1 VKQSDTPPSKDV
13 VLYQSTV
20 PQYSFEPQEPQAS
33 GEIDLRRYIEIVLKY
48 RAVIISCALMVAVCF
63 ALYAFTTTPLYTA
76 RTTLQ
81 IDSYEPV
88 LGTLKVED
96 LLQQKSSRQDYLETQ
111 IQQIKSLSLADAV
124 LADPDI
130 RRHFENTKSSWL
142 SSLFNFGGKR
152 KQDGA
157 SVDSAVSGYTAPA
170 GMLQAYLNHISV
182 SPVRRTTL
190 VNIDVVDTNP
200 VFAATVA
207 NKHAAAYIEWV
218 RSLRLDQQGRGLA
231 FLSAQS
237 AQLQERV
244 ADLERQLADY
254 AEENSIVALNKDENI
269 TIQKMGT
276 LSADLSAAESRA
288 IQLDNKAKEARSALT
303 QDSAAFDDSSVTST
317 RLELAKLEAEYA
329 QLSGK
334 YQAAYP
340 KMQQLRSQID
350 QLKRSVREQ
359 RGALVRGM
367 ESEARAATNEV
378 GKLKEELEKQKSLA
392 FEQSKR
398 QVQFNSLERE
408 LDSTRD
414 LLQNV
419 SKQMKEMSLA
429 VESKGTNIA
438 VVDRALVPQ
447 SPSHPKKMLLIA
459 LGMVLGLL
467 LGVGGAFLLD
477 HLDNTI
483 RTPDEVRR
491 ILDLPTLGV
500 VPSFSARTIGMG
512 RQLQEENSDLDKETE
527 VAEEPSSDGSAA
539 PLSKF
544 VAHHVVQFPTLA
556 GDGNSQVS
564 EAYRTIRTNLVLS
577 RAGRAPRTLLITSG
591 LPAEGKTT
599 VAVNLAITLASAG
612 SRVLVVD
619 VDLRKPSV
627 AKHFRIP
634 QPSVG
639 VTDVLTGNASLDS
652 AIVASTVENVFVL
665 PSGSTPPNPSELIG
679 SDEMSQF
686 VGEVQRR
693 FDYVILDSAPLLP
706 VTDTML
712 LSRLAEGVIMVV
724 RGNATPIKACVDA
737 KERALASGARLLGVV
752 LNDIEIRGMHYYYGY
767 YDGYYSGGYGDEE
780 EDVAKVA

>member
-1 VKQSDTPPSKDV
+1 MKQSDTPPSKDV
-13 VLYQSTV
+13 VLYQSSV
-20 PQYSFEPQEPQAS
+20 PQYALETQEPQAT
-33 GEIDLRRYIEIVLKY
+33 GELDLRRYIEVLLKY
-48 RAVIISCALMVAVCF
+48 RAVIVSSAIAVAVCF

-124 LADPDI
+124 LADPDV
-130 RRHFENTKSSWL
+130 RKHFEAGKRSWL
-142 SSLFNFGGKR
+142 SSLLSFGRKR
-152 KQDGA
+152 SQEGP
-157 SVDSAVSGYTAPA
+157 SMDSAVSGYSAPA
-170 GMLQAYLNHISV
+170 TMLRSYLNHISV

-190 VNIDVVDTNP
+190 VNIDVVDDSAI
-200 VFAATVA
+200 FAATVA

-269 TIQKMGT
+269 TIQKMAS
-276 LSADLSAAESRA
+276 LSADLSAAESKA

-317 RLELAKLEAEYA
+317 RLELAKLESEYA

-367 ESEARAATNEV
+367 ESEARAATSEV
-378 GKLKEELEKQKSLA
+378 AKLKEELEKQKSLA

-398 QVQFNSLERE
+398 QVQYNSLERE
-408 LDSTRD
+408 LDSTRE

-429 VESKGTNIA
+429 VESKGSNIA

-447 SPSHPKKMLLIA
+447 APSHPKKILLIA
-459 LGMVLGLL
+459 LGLVLGLL
-467 LGVGGAFLLD
+467 LGVGAAFLLD

-500 VPSFSARTIGMG
+500 VPSFSAKTMG
-512 RQLQEENSDLDKETE
+512 LGRNFEEENAEDTAPAGAVE
-527 VAEEPSSDGSAA
+527 VSGDGSPA

-544 VAHHVVQFPTLA
+544 IAAHSVQFPTLA

-599 VAVNLAITLASAG
+599 VAVNLAITLASSG

-634 QPSVG
+634 QSSIG
-639 VTDVLTGNASLDS
+639 VTDVLTGNASLES
-652 AIVASTVENVFVL
+652 AIVASSVDNVFVL

-679 SDEMSQF
+679 SEEMAQF
-686 VGEVQRR
+686 VGEVQGR

-712 LSRLAEGVIMVV
+712 LGRLAEGVILVV

-737 KERALASGARLLGVV
+737 KDRALTSGARLLGVV

-767 YDGYYSGGYGDEE
+767 YDGYYSGNYGEE
-780 EDVAKVA
+780 QEDVAKVA

>member
-1 VKQSDTPPSKDV
+1 VKESDNPSPKDV
-13 VLYQSTV
+13 LLYQSSV
-20 PQYSFEPQEPQAS
+20 PQYSLEPLQPQAQP
-33 GEIDLRRYIEIVLKY
+33 EIDLRRYIEVVLKY
-48 RAVIISCALMVAVCF
+48 RAVILTSAVTIAICF

-76 RTTLQ
+76 RATLQ

-130 RRHFENTKSSWL
+130 RKHFENTKRSWL
-142 SSLFNFGGKR
+142 SSLLSFGRNRK
-152 KQDGA
+152 KQDV
-157 SVDSAVSGYTAPA
+157 SLDSAVSGYTAPA
-170 GMLQAYLNHISV
+170 AMLRSYLNHISV

-190 VNIDVVDTNP
+190 VNIDVVDTSP
-200 VFAATVA
+200 ILAATIA
-207 NKHAAAYIEWV
+207 NKHGAAYIEWV

-254 AEENSIVALNKDENI
+254 AEENSIVALSKDENI
-269 TIQKMGT
+269 TVQKMGT
-276 LSADLSAAESRA
+276 LSADLSAAESKA
-288 IQLDNKAKEARSALT
+288 IQLDNKAKEARSTLS

-329 QLSGK
+329 LASSK

-359 RGALVRGM
+359 RAALVRGM
-367 ESEARAATNEV
+367 ESEARAAASEV
-378 GKLKEELEKQKSLA
+378 NKLKEELEKQKSLA
-392 FEQSKR
+392 FDQSKR
-398 QVQFNSLERE
+398 QVQYNSLERE
-408 LDSTRD
+408 LDSSRE

-447 SPSHPKKMLLIA
+447 SPSHPKKVLLIV
-459 LGMVLGLL
+459 LGLVLGLL
-467 LGVGGAFLLD
+467 LGVGAAFLLD

-500 VPSFSARTIGMG
+500 IPSFSGKTLGIDEQSGGEADPTPP
-512 RQLQEENSDLDKETE
+512 QESPP
-527 VAEEPSSDGSAA
+527 AASADGGAA

-544 VAHHVVQFPTLA
+544 VAQHAVQFPILA
-556 GDGNSQVS
+556 GDGQSQVS
-564 EAYRTIRTNLVLS
+564 ESYRTIRTNLVLS

-599 VAVNLAITLASAG
+599 VAVNLAITLASTG

-627 AKHFRIP
+627 AKHFRIS
-634 QPSVG
+634 QNCAG
-639 VTDVLTGNASLDS
+639 VTDVLTGNASLES
-652 AIVASTVENVFVL
+652 AIVSSSVDNVFVL
-665 PSGSTPPNPSELIG
+665 PSGSSAPNPSELIG
-679 SDEMSQF
+679 SEEMVRF
-686 VGEVQRR
+686 VGEVQER

-712 LSRLAEGVIMVV
+712 LSRLAEGVVLVV

-737 KERALASGARLLGVV
+737 KERALVSGARLLGVV

-767 YDGYYSGGYGDEE
+767 YDGYYSGSYGDDRQE
-780 EDVAKVA
+780 ASKVA

>member
-1 VKQSDTPPSKDV
+1 VKQSDTPPSQDV
-13 VLYQSTV
+13 VLYQSSL
-20 PQYSFEPQEPQAS
+20 PQYALETPEPQAT
-33 GEIDLRRYIEIVLKY
+33 GEIDLRRYIEVLLKY
-48 RAVIISCALMVAVCF
+48 RAVIASAAVAVAVCF
-63 ALYAFTTTPLYTA
+63 ALYSFTTTPLYTA

-81 IDSYEPV
+81 IDSYESV
-88 LGTLKVED
+88 LGSLKVED

-130 RRHFENTKSSWL
+130 RKHFEAGKSSWL
-142 SSLFNFGGKR
+142 SSLLSFGRKR
-152 KQDGA
+152 SQEGQ
-157 SVDSAVSGYTAPA
+157 SIDSAISGYTAPA
-170 GMLQAYLNHISV
+170 KMLRTYLDHISV

-190 VNIDVVDTNP
+190 VNIDVVDDSP

-269 TIQKMGT
+269 TIQKMAS
-276 LSADLSAAESRA
+276 LSADLSAAESRS
-288 IQLDNKAKEARSALT
+288 IQIDNKAKEARMALKN
-303 QDSAAFDDSSVTST
+303 DSAAFDDTSVTST

-329 QLSGK
+329 LLGSK
-334 YQAAYP
+334 YQPAYP
-340 KMQQLRSQID
+340 KMQQLRSQIE

-359 RGALVRGM
+359 RAALVRGM
-367 ESEARAATNEV
+367 ESEARAATSEV
-378 GKLKEELEKQKSLA
+378 AKLKEELEKQKSLA

-398 QVQFNSLERE
+398 QVQYNSLERE
-408 LDSTRD
+408 LDSTRE

-429 VESKGTNIA
+429 VESKGSNIA

-447 SPSHPKKMLLIA
+447 APSHPKKVLLIA
-459 LGMVLGLL
+459 LGLVLGLL
-467 LGVGGAFLLD
+467 LGVGGAFLID

-500 VPSFSARTIGMG
+500 VPSFSAKTMGIG
-512 RQLQEENSDLDKETE
+512 RQVDEEESAEADAPAPSLNET
-527 VAEEPSSDGSAA
+527 APA

-544 VAHHVVQFPTLA
+544 IANNTVQFPTLA

-599 VAVNLAITLASAG
+599 VAVNLAITLASTG

-634 QPSVG
+634 LSSIG
-639 VTDVLTGNASLDS
+639 VTDVLTGNASLES
-652 AIVASTVENVFVL
+652 AIIKSSVENVFVL

-679 SDEMSQF
+679 SEEMVQF
-686 VGEVQRR
+686 VHEIQER
-693 FDYVILDSAPLLP
+693 FDYVVLDSAPLLP

-712 LSRLAEGVIMVV
+712 LSRLAEGVVMVI

-737 KERALASGARLLGVV
+737 KARAVTSGARLLGVV

-767 YDGYYSGGYGDEE
+767 YDGYYSGNYGEDEE
-780 EDVAKVA
+780 EVVKVA